1 MNKKELKELID
12 TEVSKVFSDITS
24 KEPEKELEK
33 ELEREPEKNVRET
46 PKVESVPKTKSL
58 TEEELDDLWFGG
70 QKKK

>member
-24 KEPEKELEK
+24 KEPAK

-46 PKVESVPKTKSL
+46 PKVEYVPKTKNL
-58 TEEELDDLWFGG
+58 TEEELDDIWFGG
-70 QKKK
+70 QNKKQN